1 MESARLLVK
10 RVVVYV
16 PVQVESNKV
25 TYLFVAVISIVCVC
39 VFFFF
44 TMKLFHVV
52 TSGSKSSF

>member
-25 TYLFVAVISIVCVC
+25 TYLFVAVISIVCVW
-39 VFFFF
+39 VFFF
-44 TMKLFHVV
+44 LL
-52 TSGSKSSF
+52 